1 MDETSLDLA
10 IVESCNDLGCRV
22 RPLDGRAAFQAAYSA
37 QVLNVIKI
45 RPGQLVVIDLQA
57 APPEVLWRW
66 YRMEVTSVGPDNLVL
81 DDRGLRQ
88 VLAGRIA
95 GFAAE
100 LVSGDLVWVGGAG
113 PGHHWEAIDQVS
125 PQGGV
130 SQPDRVRTQAFSLV
144 LAFYNGLAA

>member
-1 MDETSLDLA
+1 
-10 IVESCNDLGCRV
+10 
-22 RPLDGRAAFQAAYSA
+22 
-37 QVLNVIKI
+37 
-45 RPGQLVVIDLQA
+45 
-57 APPEVLWRW
+57 
-66 YRMEVTSVGPDNLVL
+66 MEVTSAGPDNLVL

-100 LVSGDLVWVGGAG
+100 LVSGDQVWVGGAG
-113 PGHHWEAIDQVS
+113 PGHHWEAIDLVS